1 MDLECWRSSLFHQ
14 SSKFDGKMTSWY
26 HFDCF
31 FLKQRPKG
39 MGDIE
44 NFDQLRWEDQEKIKK
59 KIESIDYLLVGPF
72 QIDGTGSQCS
82 WILILGL
89 GGVGAVEVGKKGKG
103 KVSKSTGKAAGGKKL
118 LDFSVQYAKSGR
130 AACRGCLE
138 KILKVCCC
146 THPFSLILSIF
157 WSPGWNSDIQEKL
170 RRRKCHEI
178 WSPRPMAPC

>member
-1 MDLECWRSSLFHQ
+1 
-14 SSKFDGKMTSWY
+14 MTSWY

-82 WILILGL
+82 
-89 GGVGAVEVGKKGKG
+89 
-103 KVSKSTGKAAGGKKL
+103 
-118 LDFSVQYAKSGR
+118 
-130 AACRGCLE
+130 
-138 KILKVCCC
+138 
-146 THPFSLILSIF
+146 
-157 WSPGWNSDIQEKL
+157 
-170 RRRKCHEI
+170 
-178 WSPRPMAPC
+178 